1 MSYLNDISIIVT
13 ADDLEDDGLH
23 VKYYPEM
30 KQKYCLMMGDLAL
43 WFTGYTDYKKFS
55 LAVQSEFEKTMR
67 KDLVGVK

>member
-1 MSYLNDISIIVT
+1 MSDLVDISIIMT
-13 ADDLEDDGLH
+13 ASDLEELH

-30 KQKYCLMMGDLAL
+30 KDKYCVMMADTKL
-43 WFTGYTDYKKFS
+43 WFRGYADYKKFS